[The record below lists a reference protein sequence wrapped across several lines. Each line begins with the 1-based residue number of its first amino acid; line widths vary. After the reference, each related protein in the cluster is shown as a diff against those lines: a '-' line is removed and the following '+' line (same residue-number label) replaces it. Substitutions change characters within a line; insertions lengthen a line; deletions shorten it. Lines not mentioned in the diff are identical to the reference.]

1 MVTYQRHHYL
11 YLYGYAFGFH
21 VHGSLDDG
29 TCLHLGDFGIGVAQT
44 TAAVAE
50 HGVDLCES
58 FNLSLDSL
66 VRYAELGSEFTLFLF
81 EVGNELMQGGVEQT
95 NGYGKAV
102 HYFEQALEVAALYGE
117 ELVERLATSGFVVCE
132 NHLTYGFDT
141 IALEEHVFGA
151 AEADAL
157 CAEVERLFGVA
168 GGVGVC
174 AYLEVSVFVSQFHQ
188 FAEVT

>member
-1 MVTYQRHHYL
+1 M
-11 YLYGYAFGFH
+11 AA
-21 VHGSLDDG
+21 LDDG

-66 VRYAELGSEFTLFLF
+66 VRYAELGSEFTLVPFRS
-81 EVGNELMQGGVEQT
+81 
-95 NGYGKAV
+95 
-102 HYFEQALEVAALYGE
+102 GE
-117 ELVERLATSGFVVCE
+117 RTHARGSSRRTVTARPFITSNRLSKSPRCMGRSLSRRLATSGFVVCE

-151 AEADAL
+151 AETYAL